1 MLLEMNAVKVPV
13 TAKVQRISTNCAPF
27 TFHFFCKE
35 FNMVQRE
42 EKNECAVNF
51 FHLIILMAVYIDF
64 NDVLCI
70 QQNAI
75 L

>member
-1 MLLEMNAVKVPV
+1 
-13 TAKVQRISTNCAPF
+13 
-27 TFHFFCKE
+27 
-35 FNMVQRE
+35 MVQRE

-51 FHLIILMAVYIDF
+51 FHLIILIAVYIDF